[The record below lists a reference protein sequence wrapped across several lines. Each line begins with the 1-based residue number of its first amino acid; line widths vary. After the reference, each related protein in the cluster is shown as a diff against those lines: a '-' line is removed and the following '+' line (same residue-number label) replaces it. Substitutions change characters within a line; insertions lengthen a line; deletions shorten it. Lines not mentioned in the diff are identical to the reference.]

1 MDERQENRKWV
12 EPVVKIVLS
21 LAALFPVYAF
31 LYVTFPASVIAFYL
45 ISAVL
50 LAVFA
55 PWDKLKEK
63 FLS

>member
-1 MDERQENRKWV
+1 MDERQESKKWV
-12 EPVVKIVLS
+12 EPVVKMVLS

>member
-1 MDERQENRKWV
+1 MDEKQEKKWL
-12 EPVVKIVLS
+12 EPAVKIVLS

-31 LYVTFPASVIAFYL
+31 LYVTFPASIVAFYL
-45 ISAVL
+45 ISAIL
-50 LAVFA
+50 LAAFA

>member
-1 MDERQENRKWV
+1 MDERQENKKWV

>member
-1 MDERQENRKWV
+1 MDERQESKKWV

>member
-1 MDERQENRKWV
+1 MDERQENKKWV
-12 EPVVKIVLS
+12 EPVVKMVLS

-50 LAVFA
+50 LAAFA

>member
-1 MDERQENRKWV
+1 MDERQESKKWV

-45 ISAVL
+45 VSAGL
-50 LAVFA
+50 LAAFA
-55 PWDKLKEK
+55 PWDKLKQK